1 MARTVVGYGGTT
13 RSGNHASVGLTRPE
27 PTKPASVV
35 SDRDAFVTAGL
46 RGNNLSQLRQKPVP
60 GKGIARQ
67 QSITLCGLCALI
79 ISDMHGATTLSACQ
93 AGPWMGRHLQRR
105 QRGCRHFQCGPAV
118 LVTQLFADDQD
129 TARADRRK
137 VVVKS
142 IDRLPDLM
150 TKVRREHVT
159 A

>member
-1 MARTVVGYGGTT
+1 MGRPPYPLARPVHGWGDTCNA
-13 RSGNHASVGLTRPE
+13 GNADVAISN
-27 PTKPASVV
+27 
-35 SDRDAFVTAGL
+35 AGL
-46 RGNNLSQLRQKPVP
+46 Q
-60 GKGIARQ
+60 
-67 QSITLCGLCALI
+67 
-79 ISDMHGATTLSACQ
+79 
-93 AGPWMGRHLQRR
+93 
-105 QRGCRHFQCGPAV
+105 V